1 VAGGACRPPP
11 PDPRPAPAAQG
22 ELAGPTAVSASRCEP
37 GTGLGSG
44 VKLALPPGTASA
56 RRAKARPHAL
66 RDFCL
71 YGCFS
76 RTQYVV
82 FAAKVANARSKL
94 GRDRS
99 HTAGSVRHSSPKLWP
114 GPGTALNCGATGP
127 QARRNVGNHP
137 PLLTTTSGGLLKQPY
152 KQDVTRRVDTP
163 LREYV
168 GRAHRPYGNRKR
180 RAELRHCLQGLLRW
194 HPACTARVW
203 GSKRF
208 FTFGALPPDW
218 LSAPRCDSTGCSGV
232 FFWE

>member
-1 VAGGACRPPP
+1 MGNCLSGFSSFVWHQSLDAQISQGAECIDRTGWYAVMHTQ
-11 PDPRPAPAAQG
+11 RPAPMCFGIGRILLGLCA
-22 ELAGPTAVSASRCEP
+22 PCRP
-37 GTGLGSG
+37 GLG
-44 VKLALPPGTASA
+44 
-56 RRAKARPHAL
+56 
-66 RDFCL
+66 
-71 YGCFS
+71 
-76 RTQYVV
+76 
-82 FAAKVANARSKL
+82 
-94 GRDRS
+94 
-99 HTAGSVRHSSPKLWP
+99 P
-114 GPGTALNCGATGP
+114 GPGPALNCGATGP

-232 FFWE
+232 FF

>member
-1 VAGGACRPPP
+1 MASKRSFWRQGLPNPADPRSCETPVTETGTGDSSVVGGACRPPP

-44 VKLALPPGTASA
+44 VRLALPPGTASA
-56 RRAKARPHAL
+56 RLARARPHAL
-66 RDFCL
+66 
-71 YGCFS
+71 
-76 RTQYVV
+76 
-82 FAAKVANARSKL
+82 
-94 GRDRS
+94 
-99 HTAGSVRHSSPKLWP
+99 
-114 GPGTALNCGATGP
+114 
-127 QARRNVGNHP
+127 
-137 PLLTTTSGGLLKQPY
+137 
-152 KQDVTRRVDTP
+152 VTRRADIA
-163 LREYV
+163 LRECV

-194 HPACTARVW
+194 HPACTARAW